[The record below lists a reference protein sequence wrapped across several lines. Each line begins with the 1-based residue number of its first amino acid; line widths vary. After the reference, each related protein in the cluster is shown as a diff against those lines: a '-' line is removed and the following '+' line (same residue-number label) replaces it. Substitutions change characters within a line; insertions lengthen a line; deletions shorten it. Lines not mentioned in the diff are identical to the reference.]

1 MNRGTKHL
9 FYVFVALLVA
19 LILSY
24 LGITFADDVLAHPSL
39 YFGGGL
45 TTYDVAYYVLVGAT
59 LSVSVLITA
68 VLYLLLA
75 GKVRAEIEGQ
85 KINKD
90 LSVSIEFFVRLYDYA
105 PTPYMLLSD
114 KGMIDKPNKA
124 ALRLFGVVENQ
135 LIGKDIFTFHPEES
149 ADQGA
154 MLREKLWRHVPIDR
168 EEVQF
173 MSADGSVRWI
183 LLSIFKF
190 KNPGQPKH
198 NALATLV
205 DITEQKQL
213 ELAKT
218 EFVSLASHQLR
229 TPLAAMKWH
238 SDLLLS
244 GDIGGL
250 EEKQHSYV
258 EKMHRSNE
266 VMIDLVNTLLSI
278 SRLEVGKLEPEIT
291 ETNAVELA
299 QSVIEEMTPQLEDKR
314 IVFDHML
321 DNAFASIKSDPKLLR
336 IVIQNLMSNAIKYTP
351 EGGTVKLALQ
361 VVGGE
366 KHIVV
371 SDNGIGI
378 PQEAQEKIFNKMYR
392 TDNAK
397 KVDTKGTGLGLY
409 LVRSIID
416 LLGGTI
422 SFVSE
427 EGKGTTFTA
436 VLPLK

>member
-1 MNRGTKHL
+1 MNTGTKHL
-9 FYVFVALLVA
+9 FYAFVALLIA
-19 LILSY
+19 LVLSY
-24 LGITFADDVLAHPSL
+24 LGITFADDVLAHPGL
-39 YFGGGL
+39 YFDETL
-45 TTYDVAYYVLVGAT
+45 TTYDVAYMVLVT
-59 LSVSVLITA
+59 STISISVLISA
-68 VLYLLLA
+68 VFYLLLA
-75 GKVRAEIEGQ
+75 GKVRAEVAGQ

-90 LSVSIEFFVRLYDYA
+90 LAVSIEFFGRLYDYA
-105 PTPYMLLSD
+105 PIPYMLLSSR
-114 KGMIDKPNKA
+114 GVIDKPNKA
-124 ALRLFGVVENQ
+124 ALRLFGVVEDQ
-135 LIGKDIFTFHPEES
+135 LLGKDIFSFHPEES
-149 ADQGA
+149 EDQGA
-154 MLREKLWRHVPIDR
+154 MLREKLWRHIPIDR
-168 EEVQF
+168 EEIQF
-173 MSADGSVRWI
+173 VRADGTSRWI

-190 KNPGQPKH
+190 KNPGQSKH

-244 GDIGGL
+244 GDIGNL
-250 EEKQHSYV
+250 PEKQRSYV

-278 SRLEVGKLEPEIT
+278 SRLEVGKLEPEIG

-299 QSVIEEMTPQLEDKR
+299 QSVIEEMTPQLEEKK
-314 IVFDHML
+314 IIFEHTL
-321 DNAFASIKSDPKLLR
+321 DDSFTSIKSDPKLLR

-351 EGGTVKLALQ
+351 EGGTVKLFLKKE
-361 VVGGE
+361 GGD
-366 KHIVV
+366 KQIVV

-416 LLGGTI
+416 LFGGKI

-436 VLPLK
+436 VLP